1 MTELIIKILSLGGVA
16 AVFAFGCKYVF
27 FFNFR
32 YGYKKKKFGLI
43 KTGLENLK
51 KLFDEQYENPNLPPY
66 LLQAAVNEHLIS
78 TRYKYKI
85 IFFFMKYEAL
95 NIEESAKAVDS
106 AWPFLKVVE
115 VENNKVELKTKY
127 TLEQIKK
134 RNKWCLIVY
143 VVLGVLLISAQ
154 LFENYVESWIT
165 IDRILIVVPI
175 IMFIMFIAAWF
186 GIKFTSIIALKKM
199 VKFGDQDLNP

>member
-1 MTELIIKILSLGGVA
+1 
-16 AVFAFGCKYVF
+16 
-27 FFNFR
+27 
-32 YGYKKKKFGLI
+32 
-43 KTGLENLK
+43 
-51 KLFDEQYENPNLPPY
+51 
-66 LLQAAVNEHLIS
+66 
-78 TRYKYKI
+78 
-85 IFFFMKYEAL
+85 MKYEAL

-115 VENNKVELKTKY
+115 VENNKVELRTKY

-134 RNKWCLIVY
+134 RNKWCLMVY

-165 IDRILIVVPI
+165 IDRILIIVPI

>member
-115 VENNKVELKTKY
+115 VENNKVELRTKY

-134 RNKWCLIVY
+134 RNKWCLMVY
-143 VVLGVLLISAQ
+143 VILGLLLILAQ
-154 LFENYVESWIT
+154 WLESYVISWIT
-165 IDRILIVVPI
+165 IDRLLIIVPI
-175 IMFIMFIAAWF
+175 MLLIMFVAAWF
-186 GIKFTSIIALKKM
+186 GIKFTSITALKKM

>member
-1 MTELIIKILSLGGVA
+1 MVI
-16 AVFAFGCKYVF
+16 
-27 FFNFR
+27 
-32 YGYKKKKFGLI
+32 KKKFGLI

-115 VENNKVELKTKY
+115 VENNKVELRTKY

-134 RNKWCLIVY
+134 RNKWCLMVY

-165 IDRILIVVPI
+165 IDRILIIVPI